1 MMYARELMSSD
12 LVCCSPQ
19 SSLAEV
25 ARLMVDRNCGE
36 IPVVASGDSRKPI
49 GVITDRDITCRAVAQ
64 GLNPL
69 QLTAEDCMSS
79 PAITVRTDTVLEECC
94 RTMEEHQIRR
104 VPVVDE
110 AGRCCGVVSQADIA
124 RVAGPKLA
132 GAVVREISR
141 DSSSP
146 SRIG

>member
-1 MMYARELMSSD
+1 MNVRELMSKD
-12 LVCCSPQ
+12 PVCCSPETP
-19 SSLAEV
+19 LAEV
-25 ARLMVDRNCGE
+25 ALLMVDHDCGG
-36 IPVVASGDSRKPI
+36 IPVVASGGSRKLI
-49 GVITDRDITCRAVAQ
+49 GVITDRDITCRAVAR

-79 PAITVRTDTVLEECC
+79 PAITVRPDTLLEECC

-110 AGRCCGVVSQADIA
+110 AGGCCGVVSQADIA
-124 RVAGPKLA
+124 RVAGRQLA
-132 GAVVREISR
+132 GEVVKEISR
-141 DSSSP
+141 DSAIP